1 MVVLIALLSGGALLG
16 PGLLR
21 SSRVRASA
29 TLIVSA
35 VRLAQNRTNANGRP
49 VRLVL
54 DIDQRRVSL
63 EQATGAVFS
72 REKGA
77 VAGGA
82 DAADDAEKKAK
93 AETDRIME
101 GVRPPRARFVL
112 LKELSDG
119 TDPGAGRELGAG
131 VQIASV
137 ETEHDEEPI
146 SEGRAYIYFWPGG
159 LTERA
164 AIRLKRTDTSE
175 DGLTV
180 LISPLT
186 GRASIERGK
195 VAFPPPREDPDGE
208 SFGPKE
214 EE

>member
-54 DIDQRRVSL
+54 DIDERRVSL

-82 DAADDAEKKAK
+82 DPVEEAEKKAK

-131 VQIASV
+131 VQISSV

-146 SEGRAYIYFWPGG
+146 SEGKAYIYFWPGG

-164 AIRLKRTDTSE
+164 AIGLKRTDSTE
-175 DGLTV
+175 DALTV
-180 LISPLT
+180 LISSLT

-195 VAFPPPREDPDGE
+195 VTFPPPREDPDGE

>member
-1 MVVLIALLSGGALLG
+1 
-16 PGLLR
+16 
-21 SSRVRASA
+21 
-29 TLIVSA
+29 LIVSA

-49 VRLVL
+49 VRLVIDL
-54 DIDQRRVSL
+54 DQRRVLL
-63 EQATGAVFS
+63 EQATGSVFS
-72 REKGA
+72 REKGV

-82 DAADDAEKKAK
+82 EAADDAEKKAK
-93 AETDRIME
+93 AETDRIFE

-112 LKELSDG
+112 LKELSDPSN
-119 TDPGAGRELGAG
+119 PGEGRELGAG
-131 VQIASV
+131 VQVASV
-137 ETEHDEEPI
+137 ETEHDEEPV

-164 AIRLKRTDTSE
+164 AIRLKRSDSNE

-180 LISPLT
+180 LLSPLT
-186 GRASIERGK
+186 GRASIQRGK
-195 VAFPPPREDPDGE
+195 VAFPAPREDPDGA